1 MKDEKKI
8 ALLSANKYS
17 AYSSSVL
24 YLALKENIKVELIV
38 VKKISG
44 LNRIYKDFKR
54 DKFGLVTKVFKKI
67 ILQRLVTLGFSF
79 KNIDG
84 FTKYFKENCDKDSS
98 LLQLAIKNGIPI
110 HEVSDFHEPET
121 LEIIKEKNLDLML
134 FTGGG
139 LIRSS
144 LFSLSKYGVINCHMG
159 ILPDYRGMDCTY
171 WAILN
176 KDINHVGY
184 TTHLI
189 DHGVD
194 TGAII
199 KNYQIKELANKNSDD
214 LVKEIEYNMA
224 PAIIE
229 STLLFLDR
237 KVNAMPQDKR
247 DGKQYYVICKKL
259 KKLANGK

>member
-1 MKDEKKI
+1 MKIKKKI

-24 YLALKENIKVELIV
+24 YLALKENIKVELII

-44 LNRIYKDFKR
+44 INRIYKEFKR
-54 DKFGLVTKVFKKI
+54 DKFGLIVKVFKKI
-67 ILQRLVTLGFSF
+67 ILQQLVTLGFSF
-79 KNIDG
+79 DSIDG
-84 FTKYFKENCDKDSS
+84 FTKYFKDNCNKHSS
-98 LLQLAIKNGIPI
+98 LIQLAKDNNIPI
-110 HEVSDFHEPET
+110 YEVKDFHEQKF
-121 LEIIKEKNLDLML
+121 LEKIKEKNIDLIL

-144 LFSLSKYGVINCHMG
+144 LINIPKYGIINCHMG
-159 ILPDYRGMDCTY
+159 ILPEYRGMDCTY

-176 KDINHVGY
+176 NDFKSIGY

-189 DHGVD
+189 DQGVD
-194 TGAII
+194 TGNII
-199 KNYQIKELANKNSDD
+199 KNYYIKNLLNKSSDD

-229 STLLFLDR
+229 STLLLLNDNIKLR
-237 KVNAMPQDKR
+237 SQNKE
-247 DGKQYYVICKKL
+247 DGKQYYVICKEL
-259 KKLANGK
+259 KK

>member
-1 MKDEKKI
+1 MKNKKKI

-24 YLALKENIKVELIV
+24 YLALKENIKVELII

-44 LNRIYKDFKR
+44 LKRVYKDFKR
-54 DKFGLVTKVFKKI
+54 DKFGLIVKVFKKI

-79 KNIDG
+79 EFIDG
-84 FTKYFKENCDKDSS
+84 FTKYFKDNCNKNSS
-98 LLQLAIKNGIPI
+98 LIQLANDNSIPI
-110 HEVSDFHEPET
+110 LEVNDFHEQET
-121 LEIIKEKNLDLML
+121 LEKIKEKHLDLIL

-144 LFSLSKYGVINCHMG
+144 LISIPKYGIINCHMG
-159 ILPDYRGMDCTY
+159 ILPEYRGMDCTY

-176 KDINHVGY
+176 KDINNIGY

-189 DHGVD
+189 DQGVD

-199 KNYQIKELANKNSDD
+199 KNYYIKNLLNKRSDD

-224 PAIIE
+224 PAIVE
-229 STLLFLDR
+229 STLLLLNG
-237 KVNAMPQDKR
+237 KVNAKPQNKE
-247 DGKQYYVICKKL
+247 DGKQYYVICEEL
-259 KKLANGK
+259 KK